1 MPKDEPPKD
10 ERPEHK
16 TRTSQPPTDDTETR
30 LDHIRELSQ
39 NARTTWFGLLA
50 LLAFVTVTLMA
61 HDDTKFFAAGVE
73 TELPLVGISV
83 PTTAFFIA
91 APLLLA
97 AVYAYLHLYLMAL
110 WDALA
115 ALPQEKGAPPISER
129 VYPWLL
135 TQAAL
140 WLRRVIRKDGA
151 SPRRALGMATALIS
165 FLITW
170 IFGLLALGRLWTESF
185 AYHEEYLTLWIATC
199 LAAAGFIGV
208 RSLFA
213 MWRLMAGTQHAR
225 AHSFPPWLALTT
237 TLALPLVAVWSWERT
252 EGGAVIYRAAERN
265 RIVIALFQTA
275 ESRNTADGVAAL
287 PTVLAEWGDG
297 QSNDSDKIRRWHPL
311 APLSTANMLESELT
325 QRPPDWRSWSNWME
339 DFEKEYRDRKGLT
352 AAELRESGNTAEFET
367 DAKERFADYIAKLE
381 APNLDGR
388 DVRQAALWGAFIP
401 GANFRE
407 ANMQR
412 AILFEAELQGADL
425 TGAAMQEAILS
436 KAQMQGADF
445 SGAGMHS
452 ANLIGAEM
460 QGAILRR
467 AEMQES
473 DASSA
478 EMQGAILFGA
488 RMRAADFSG
497 ANMRGADLVSAEM
510 QGADLSHA
518 KLQGAVLRGAE
529 MQAAN
534 LRGVKMQSAFLR
546 NARMHAADLLGA
558 EMQSAFCGA
567 TTLQGTA
574 LPNATVLCLGGA
586 GGILREAIGNE
597 HTRLPAG
604 FSVRSCLPGPE
615 TALSD
620 TLRDALD
627 FLPADPKRIG
637 GVIVRHSRETF
648 LDLLLCDEGEVPVVF
663 EGVWKAMGD
672 GRWRS
677 YVDGV
682 IHAEGAAEDGGWG
695 DIPVPWVTPPDAPPP
710 EGRPLQ

>member
-1 MPKDEPPKD
+1 MPA
-10 ERPEHK
+10 
-16 TRTSQPPTDDTETR
+16 DDIEAR
-30 LDHIRELSQ
+30 LAHIRELSQ

-61 HDDTKFFAAGVE
+61 HNDAKFFAAGVE

-115 ALPQEKGAPPISER
+115 DIEQRPGDPPLATR

-135 TQAAL
+135 TLAAL
-140 WLRRVIRKDGA
+140 WLRRVTRRDDA
-151 SPRRALGMATALIS
+151 SPRRALGMATALVS

-185 AYHEEYLTLWIATC
+185 AYHEEYRTLWIAAC

-208 RSLFA
+208 RSFVA
-213 MWRLMAGTQHAR
+213 MCRLMAGTVHAR
-225 AHSFPPWLALTT
+225 AHSFPPWLMLSTALALTL
-237 TLALPLVAVWSWERT
+237 LAIWSWERT

-275 ESRNTADGVAAL
+275 EARNTADGVAEL

-297 QSNDSDKIRRWHPL
+297 QSNDPDATRRWHPL
-311 APLSTANMLESELT
+311 APLSTASMLEAELT
-325 QRPPDWRSWSNWME
+325 QRPPDWRSWANWME

-352 AAELRESGNTAEFET
+352 AAELRESRNTAEFET

-381 APNLDGR
+381 APNLGGR
-388 DVRQAALWGAFIP
+388 DLRKAALWQAFLP
-401 GANFRE
+401 GANLRE

-412 AILFEAELQGADL
+412 AVLFEAELQGADL
-425 TGAAMQEAILS
+425 TGATMQEAILS
-436 KAQMQGADF
+436 EAQMQGADF
-445 SGAGMHS
+445 SGAGMDG
-452 ANLIGAEM
+452 ANLVGAEM

-473 DASSA
+473 NAGSVDL
-478 EMQGAILFGA
+478 EGAILFRA

-497 ANMRGADLVSAEM
+497 ANMRGAYLVGAKV

-529 MQAAN
+529 MQAAD
-534 LRGVKMQSAFLR
+534 LRGVRMQNASLR
-546 NARMHAADLLGA
+546 NARMQAAELFGA
-558 EMQSAFCGA
+558 EMQNAVCGA
-567 TTLQGTA
+567 STLQGTA
-574 LPNATVLCLGGA
+574 LLDATVLCIDGG
-586 GGILREAIGNE
+586 GDVLREAVGNE
-597 HTRLPAG
+597 GTRLPIG
-604 FSVRSCLPGPE
+604 FSVRSCLAGPE

-627 FLPADPKRIG
+627 FLPADPERIG

-648 LDLLLCDEGEVPVVF
+648 LDLLLCDEDEVPVVF
-663 EGVWKAMGD
+663 EGVWEAMGD

-677 YVDGV
+677 
-682 IHAEGAAEDGGWG
+682 
-695 DIPVPWVTPPDAPPP
+695 
-710 EGRPLQ
+710 